1 MPNKRNNE
9 ATKSDPAKSDG
20 DAPATSDAPATFE
33 EAITRLGDAVRQL
46 EEGNLSLD
54 ESLAQYEVGIR
65 YLSQCQKILTS
76 AERKI
81 EVLSGFD
88 ADGNPIT
95 ENFDDE
101 LMTLEEKADGRSR
114 RRTAKPAGQ
123 PGKRSKK
130 ASTKPRTPSNQRKPD
145 SAAAQDDV
153 DSGGTLF

>member
-1 MPNKRNNE
+1 MPNKRKN
-9 ATKSDPAKSDG
+9 KDVSAKS
-20 DAPATSDAPATFE
+20 ADAPATFE

-54 ESLAQYEVGIR
+54 ESLARYEEGIR

-95 ENFDDE
+95 EDFDDE

-114 RRTAKPAGQ
+114 RRTARPSAKP
-123 PGKRSKK
+123 KD
-130 ASTKPRTPSNQRKPD
+130 KPRTPSNRRKTGTATKESTRGNNASEP
-145 SAAAQDDV
+145 QDDV
-153 DSGGTLF
+153 DAGGTLF